1 LQVAALHRRRH
12 HPTVRRGLTGGDG
25 CGCIFDGRALAGC

>member
-12 HPTVRRGLTGGDG
+12 HPTVRRGIDWWRRL
-25 CGCIFDGRALAGC
+25 